1 MQAKGIR
8 IPRICERCGATFWRT
23 PGQLAHAPNR
33 YCSNPCKWGPLEERY
48 WARVQ
53 KGPGCWLWTGNTN
66 DKGYGQ
72 IADRGRHRIASRV
85 GYELAY
91 GPFDPTLDVLHRCD
105 VPACQRPDHL
115 FLGTHTENM
124 QDMYA
129 KGRRIAARG
138 EAAGKARLTEAQVRE
153 IRARYVWGVYGAK
166 RLAKEYGVQV
176 DSIFKI
182 VKRLT
187 WKHLD

>member
-1 MQAKGIR
+1 
-8 IPRICERCGATFWRT
+8 
-23 PGQLAHAPNR
+23 
-33 YCSNPCKWGPLEERY
+33 
-48 WARVQ
+48 
-53 KGPGCWLWTGNTN
+53 
-66 DKGYGQ
+66 
-72 IADRGRHRIASRV
+72 
-85 GYELAY
+85 
-91 GPFDPTLDVLHRCD
+91 
-105 VPACQRPDHL
+105 
-115 FLGTHTENM
+115 M